1 MANRTQTHARAQCEE
16 EEEEHVKEEKKKK
29 QVKS

>member
-16 EEEEHVKEEKKKK
+16 EEHVKEEKKKK

>member
-16 EEEEHVKEEKKKK
+16 EEEHVKEEKRKK

>member
-16 EEEEHVKEEKKKK
+16 EEEHVKEEKKKK